1 MKGFDKNW
9 CFLQSSPNVSVG
21 DPLLLKKENDR
32 FPSPAGHLTL
42 GDDDFMK
49 KEGHPE
55 FSSGSTAWVVSRGFT
70 LIELLVV
77 VLIIGILASVALP
90 QYEKAVMKSR
100 YSNLMATVNALAK
113 AEEVYYMETG
123 NYTNDFEAL
132 AITPGSCTLS
142 ADKQTCSYEWGSCKL
157 DTSGNDR
164 VACVNNTTLKNG
176 YAWYF
181 PSGAYAAWE
190 TSCWALT
197 ADKNDKYAKL
207 CEAMG
212 ATFNSSAT
220 FPPYGSGLNYKFQQ

>member
-1 MKGFDKNW
+1 MKGFRNTLLSLFGKDRGKVS
-9 CFLQSSPNVSVG
+9 CSSTVIPECRSRESVFIQKG
-21 DPLLLKKENDR
+21 NGNNG
-32 FPSPAGHLTL
+32 SPTKFL
-42 GDDDFMK
+42 GDDNTTAA
-49 KEGHPE
+49 GH
-55 FSSGSTAWVVSRGFT
+55 TDSRTYAGFT

-100 YSNLMATVNALAK
+100 YSNLMAMVNALAK
-113 AEEVYYMETG
+113 AEEAYYMETG

-132 AITPGSCTLS
+132 SIMPGGCTLS
-142 ADKQTCSYEWGSCKL
+142 ADKQTCSYAWGSCKL
-157 DTSGNDR
+157 DASGNDR

-181 PSGAYAAWE
+181 PTGAYGFLG

-212 ATFNSSAT
+212 ATFTSSYNM
-220 FPPYGSGLNYKFQQ
+220 PPYGQGLNYKF

>member
-9 CFLQSSPNVSVG
+9 CFC
-21 DPLLLKKENDR
+21 R
-32 FPSPAGHLTL
+32 HPA
-42 GDDDFMK
+42 
-49 KEGHPE
+49 

-100 YSNLMATVNALAK
+100 YSNLMAMVNALAK
-113 AEEVYYMETG
+113 AEETYYMETG

-132 AITPGSCTLS
+132 SITPGGCTLS
-142 ADKQTCSYEWGSCKL
+142 ADKQTCSYAWGSCKL

-176 YAWYF
+176 YVWYF
-181 PSGAYAAWE
+181 PTGAYGAWG

-212 ATFNSSAT
+212 AIFNSSAA
-220 FPPYGSGLNYKFQQ
+220 FPP

>member
-9 CFLQSSPNVSVG
+9 CFLPSSPSVSVG
-21 DPLLLKKENDR
+21 DPLLLKKENGR
-32 FPSPAGHLTL
+32 FPTTTL
-42 GDDDFMK
+42 GNDDFMK

-55 FSSGSTAWVVSRGFT
+55 FSSGSTARDVSRGFT

-100 YSNLMATVNALAK
+100 YSNLMAMVNALAK
-113 AEEVYYMETG
+113 AEETYYMETG

-132 AITPGSCTLS
+132 SITPGGCTLS
-142 ADKQTCSYEWGSCKL
+142 ADKQTCSYAWGSCKL

-176 YAWYF
+176 YVWYF
-181 PSGAYAAWE
+181 PTGAYGAWG

-212 ATFNSSAT
+212 AIFNSSAA
-220 FPPYGSGLNYKFQQ
+220 FPPYGQGFNYKFQQ

>member
-1 MKGFDKNW
+1 MKGFISL
-9 CFLQSSPNVSVG
+9 F
-21 DPLLLKKENDR
+21 PLLSSWKVVVQDLLLSKKKNDR
-32 FPSPAGHLTL
+32 FPTTTL
-42 GDDDFMK
+42 GNDDIII
-49 KEGHPE
+49 PARIA
-55 FSSGSTAWVVSRGFT
+55 TAGFT

-100 YSNLMATVNALAK
+100 YSNLMAIVNALAK
-113 AEEVYYMETG
+113 AEEAYYMETG

-132 AITPGSCTLS
+132 SITPSGCTLS
-142 ADKQTCSYEWGSCKL
+142 ADKQTCSYAWGSCKL
-157 DTSGNDR
+157 DASGNDR

-181 PSGAYAAWE
+181 PTGAYAHWG

-212 ATFNSSAT
+212 ATFNNSAN
-220 FPPYGSGLNYKFQQ
+220 FPPYGRGLNYKF

>member
-9 CFLQSSPNVSVG
+9 CFLPSSPSVSVG
-21 DPLLLKKENDR
+21 DPLLLKKENGR
-32 FPSPAGHLTL
+32 FPTTTL
-42 GDDDFMK
+42 GNDDFMK

-55 FSSGSTAWVVSRGFT
+55 FSSGSTARVVSRGFT

-100 YSNLMATVNALAK
+100 YSNLMAMVNALAK
-113 AEEVYYMETG
+113 AEETYYMETG

-132 AITPGSCTLS
+132 SITPGGCTLS
-142 ADKQTCSYEWGSCKL
+142 ADKQTCSYAWGSCKL

-176 YAWYF
+176 YVWYF
-181 PSGAYAAWE
+181 PTGAYGAWG

-212 ATFNSSAT
+212 AIFNSSAA
-220 FPPYGSGLNYKFQQ
+220 FPPYGQGFNYKFQQ